1 MGTVTNSCPIVEYD
15 LGKNMKVVPPSD
27 QLKELQ
33 TILRDRF
40 VLQYAY
46 RI

>member
-1 MGTVTNSCPIVEYD
+1 MGTVTNNSCPIEYD
-15 LGKNMKVVPPSD
+15 LGKNIRVVPSSD

-40 VLQYAY
+40 VSKVQ
-46 RI
+46 IEC